1 MKHQPEH
8 TGAPD
13 ERKEVVGKKPGR
25 AAKDPQGESCATGA
39 ELMQSQGEPDE
50 CNGQE
55 PEHGVHSPFDRVVQA
70 EWRHGIQE
78 RRRERGRSTAD
89 SFGEQPDQGK
99 GCQSPEHRKETQGQV
114 GGTGHPGPQ
123 VQQQVV
129 EWRARV
135 GELDGPDDAAGA
147 GRRAL
152 MLQVPSVR
160 GWRLSLA
167 LLDEVAAGGVSVSRR
182 MLQTVTCGHGE
193 GEQLVGPEAPLA
205 GEDQTQHDGHAEQ
218 EKSRKHAPRPRTQAI
233 GSESTGRFID
243 RENRERARGQPDAGA
258 SALAMGTPRVVVLG
272 GGLSGMA
279 AAYTLARAGV
289 GDVTLLEAGAT
300 LGGLAG
306 SFEREDHFYPLGY
319 HHILHRDRALLY
331 FLELIGALPDV
342 VWRRIQML
350 FHLGGQ
356 AYDLASP
363 SGFLRF
369 PMSLADKARFI
380 RLMVK
385 TFSQPDWTGW
395 QDRSAAEL
403 VDHYGSAG
411 VREALFERLT
421 RLKFDLPCRDVSGAW
436 LGARLHFREGSAP
449 LGYIPHANWTKVL
462 CDGVT
467 QLLQEAG
474 IQIRLR
480 APVARLHT
488 SQARVVEAELESG
501 ERISGDVFISTVPT
515 RIYLGLVPEDTTP
528 QLSRIRYTAL
538 ISAICATRQAV
549 TPQAYWNNL
558 ASLDRTA
565 GAIFLLSALNP
576 TIGREGDTCVNFV
589 THLPG
594 CDHPLFR
601 LPKDQLMARYADDF
615 REVFGFELQPF
626 WTHISRVPMY
636 SPVFDRG
643 FRNPPMMSTSWGN
656 VYFAGNY
663 RTFPSIVST
672 GTALGSGVATASA
685 LLGELG
691 RASALSESIANFR
704 LRSMPRAN
712 PLKDARAL
720 L

>member
-1 MKHQPEH
+1 
-8 TGAPD
+8 
-13 ERKEVVGKKPGR
+13 
-25 AAKDPQGESCATGA
+25 
-39 ELMQSQGEPDE
+39 
-50 CNGQE
+50 
-55 PEHGVHSPFDRVVQA
+55 
-70 EWRHGIQE
+70 
-78 RRRERGRSTAD
+78 
-89 SFGEQPDQGK
+89 
-99 GCQSPEHRKETQGQV
+99 
-114 GGTGHPGPQ
+114 
-123 VQQQVV
+123 
-129 EWRARV
+129 
-135 GELDGPDDAAGA
+135 
-147 GRRAL
+147 
-152 MLQVPSVR
+152 
-160 GWRLSLA
+160 
-167 LLDEVAAGGVSVSRR
+167 
-182 MLQTVTCGHGE
+182 
-193 GEQLVGPEAPLA
+193 
-205 GEDQTQHDGHAEQ
+205 
-218 EKSRKHAPRPRTQAI
+218 
-233 GSESTGRFID
+233 
-243 RENRERARGQPDAGA
+243 
-258 SALAMGTPRVVVLG
+258 MGTPRVVVLG

-289 GDVTLLEAGAT
+289 GDVTLLEAGGT

-306 SFEREDHFYPLGY
+306 SFEREGHFYPLGY

-369 PMSLADKARFI
+369 PMSLADKARFV

-385 TFSQPDWTGW
+385 AFSQPDWTGW

-411 VREALFERLT
+411 VRQALFERLT
-421 RLKFDLPCRDVSGAW
+421 RLKFDLPCQEVSGAW

-449 LGYIPHANWTKVL
+449 LGYIPRANWTKVL

-467 QLLQEAG
+467 QLLQETG
-474 IQIRLR
+474 IHIRLR

-501 ERISGDVFISTVPT
+501 ERISGDFFISTVPT
-515 RIYLGLVPEDTTP
+515 RTYLGLVPEDTTP

-565 GAIFLLSALNP
+565 GAIFLLNALNP

-601 LPKDQLMARYADDF
+601 VPKDQLMARYADDF
-615 REVFGFELQPF
+615 RAVFGFELQPF
-626 WTHISRVPMY
+626 WTHISRVEMY

-672 GTALGSGVATASA
+672 GTALGSGVATGSA
-685 LLGELG
+685 LLRELG
-691 RASALSESIANFR
+691 QASGLAESIANFR

-712 PLKDARAL
+712 PLKDPRAQL
-720 L
+720 

>member
-1 MKHQPEH
+1 ME
-8 TGAPD
+8 
-13 ERKEVVGKKPGR
+13 
-25 AAKDPQGESCATGA
+25 
-39 ELMQSQGEPDE
+39 
-50 CNGQE
+50 
-55 PEHGVHSPFDRVVQA
+55 
-70 EWRHGIQE
+70 
-78 RRRERGRSTAD
+78 
-89 SFGEQPDQGK
+89 
-99 GCQSPEHRKETQGQV
+99 
-114 GGTGHPGPQ
+114 
-123 VQQQVV
+123 
-129 EWRARV
+129 
-135 GELDGPDDAAGA
+135 
-147 GRRAL
+147 
-152 MLQVPSVR
+152 
-160 GWRLSLA
+160 
-167 LLDEVAAGGVSVSRR
+167 
-182 MLQTVTCGHGE
+182 
-193 GEQLVGPEAPLA
+193 
-205 GEDQTQHDGHAEQ
+205 
-218 EKSRKHAPRPRTQAI
+218 
-233 GSESTGRFID
+233 
-243 RENRERARGQPDAGA
+243 
-258 SALAMGTPRVVVLG
+258 TPRVVVLG

-289 GDVTLLEAGAT
+289 GDITLLEAGPT

-369 PMSLADKARFI
+369 PMSLADKARFM

-467 QLLQEAG
+467 KLLQDTG
-474 IQIRLR
+474 IHIRLR

-515 RIYLGLVPEDTTP
+515 RIYLGLVPEETTP

-601 LPKDQLMARYADDF
+601 VPKDQLMARYADDF

-691 RASALSESIANFR
+691 RTSGLSEAIANFR